1 MTITKTTVM
10 ALAGLLMLMLSAGSA
25 PAADQAYSIV
35 MKPGQVFE
43 VCKSGLISCPVI
55 ISLCDDPGVVTTVD
69 TPSGLGFKAV
79 APGTTLC
86 SAGSGVG
93 PRRFFNITVK

>member
-1 MTITKTTVM
+1 MTLIKTTAA
-10 ALAGLLMLMLSAGSA
+10 ALALLIALIVSTGDST
-25 PAADQAYSIV
+25 AADQAYAIV

-55 ISLCDDPGVVTTVD
+55 ISLCDNPSVVTTVD

-79 APGTTLC
+79 APGSTLC

-93 PRRFFNITVK
+93 PRRFFNITVE

>member
-1 MTITKTTVM
+1 MMLIKTTAAAF
-10 ALAGLLMLMLSAGSA
+10 ALLIALIVSTGDST
-25 PAADQAYSIV
+25 AADQAYVIV

-79 APGTTLC
+79 APGSTLC

>member
-1 MTITKTTVM
+1 MTLMKTTVT
-10 ALAGLLMLMLSAGSA
+10 ALTLFILLLLSAGSV
-25 PAADQAYSIV
+25 PAAGQEYAIE

-43 VCKSGLISCPVI
+43 VCKSGLIACPVI

-93 PRRFFNITVK
+93 PRRLFRITVK

>member
-1 MTITKTTVM
+1 MTLLKTMVT
-10 ALAGLLMLMLSAGSA
+10 ALAGLLVLMLSAGSV
-25 PAADQAYSIV
+25 PAAGQEYAIE
-35 MKPGQVFE
+35 MKTGQVFE
-43 VCKSGLISCPVI
+43 VCKSGLIACPVI

-79 APGTTLC
+79 AAGTTLC

-93 PRRFFNITVK
+93 PRRFFRITVK

>member
-1 MTITKTTVM
+1 MTLVKTTVT
-10 ALAGLLMLMLSAGSA
+10 ALALFMLLILSAGSV
-25 PAADQAYSIV
+25 PAAGQEYAIE

-43 VCKSGLISCPVI
+43 VCKSGLIACPVI

-93 PRRFFNITVK
+93 PRRLFRITVK

>member
-1 MTITKTTVM
+1 MTLMKTAAATL
-10 ALAGLLMLMLSAGSA
+10 ALLVALVISTDGSSAAG
-25 PAADQAYSIV
+25 QTYNIE

-43 VCKSGLISCPVI
+43 VCKSGLVTCPVI
-55 ISLCDDPGVVTTVD
+55 ISLCDDPGVATTVD

-79 APGTTLC
+79 ASGTTLC

-93 PRRFFNITVK
+93 PRRFFRITVR

>member
-1 MTITKTTVM
+1 MKTTVA
-10 ALAGLLMLMLSAGSA
+10 ALALLIALIVSTGDST
-25 PAADQAYSIV
+25 AADQAYVIV

-69 TPSGLGFKAV
+69 TPSGLGFQAV
-79 APGTTLC
+79 APGSTLC

>member
-1 MTITKTTVM
+1 MTLTKTAVT
-10 ALAGLLMLMLSAGSA
+10 ALAGLLILVMSTGDA
-25 PAADQAYSIV
+25 PAADQAYAIE

-69 TPSGLGFKAV
+69 TPGGLGFKAV
-79 APGTTLC
+79 SPGTTLC

-93 PRRFFNITVK
+93 PRRLFRITVK

>member
-1 MTITKTTVM
+1 MTLMKTTVT
-10 ALAGLLMLMLSAGSA
+10 ALALFILLLLSAGSV
-25 PAADQAYSIV
+25 PAAGQEYAIE

-43 VCKSGLISCPVI
+43 VCKSGLIACPVI

-79 APGTTLC
+79 SPGTTLC

-93 PRRFFNITVK
+93 PRRLFRITVK